1 MSKIIQIEGP
11 DGSGKSFL
19 AHNLIEV
26 YKAAYIHV
34 ANYTDKNVTMNQHKP
49 MMDFG
54 ELWAH
59 KRGLSPVVL
68 DRHWLTLF
76 VYSMIFDSQDDQA
89 KVLRFLEAN
98 VKGWLETADKIIFCL
113 PPKSVYLDR
122 FERIKRTRPQLYTDM
137 SGVYDAFWALYYG
150 KVLDNPVC
158 NTLLGRSLMAQGGM
172 KRLPNVML
180 YNYME
185 HFGQGEKELIEWM
198 DKNIICGD

>member
-1 MSKIIQIEGP
+1 MSRIIQIEGP

-76 VYSMIFDSQDDQA
+76 VYSMIFDSQDDQV

-98 VKGWLETADKIIFCL
+98 VKGWLQTADKLYFVCH
-113 PPKSVYLDR
+113 PK
-122 FERIKRTRPQLYTDM
+122 
-137 SGVYDAFWALYYG
+137 AFILNG
-150 KVLDNPVC
+150 LNK
-158 NTLLGRSLMAQGGM
+158 
-172 KRLPNVML
+172 
-180 YNYME
+180 
-185 HFGQGEKELIEWM
+185 
-198 DKNIICGD
+198 